1 MDTVTSLLTFLSP
14 NPSLPLSSSFSLSLP
29 PVQRHCR
36 ALSKYVLFMF
46 LVAFQYLAAWQR
58 GIKMCV
64 SAKCQRVKGVEFRA
78 AHTMK
83 HLL

>member
-1 MDTVTSLLTFLSP
+1 MDTDTSPLTFFSPNLSP
-14 NPSLPLSSSFSLSLP
+14 SLSSSLSLP
-29 PVQRHCR
+29 PVHCHCR
-36 ALSKYVLFMF
+36 ALSKYVLFML